1 MADTAAG
8 KSMAEVGD
16 ADLEAIERT
25 AVELANLAGAEIV
38 TTLGSLLSVRYKGAS
53 AGELAWRDP
62 VSEVDRHVE
71 ALIRSRLA
79 ERFPDHDIIGEEM
92 DERPGRDRDFIWA
105 IDPIDGTTNFVNG
118 FPMFAASVGVLLRG
132 RPVVG
137 AVWCS
142 TSHKLASGVYHAH
155 DGGGL
160 CFDHAPVTVAANPN
174 VRRGLGGLSSSAAAS
189 FAVAPWEVRVT
200 GSAAIECAFVAA
212 GLLRAARFE
221 RPNLWDVAGG
231 LVLVRATGGE
241 VWQRSGEGW
250 GPMQRFEMSPRETPD
265 LRLWRRALIIGEA
278 SEAARLSELS
288 AA

>member
-1 MADTAAG
+1 MADIAEH
-8 KSMAEVGD
+8 KRMVEVGD
-16 ADLEAIERT
+16 AELDAIERT
-25 AVELANLAGAEIV
+25 AVELANLAAAEIV
-38 TTLGSLLSVRYKGAS
+38 TTLGSLLSVRYKGDPQ
-53 AGELAWRDP
+53 GEMAWRDP

-71 ALIRSRLA
+71 VLIRARLA

-92 DERPGRDRDFIWA
+92 DERPGRDHDFVWA

-118 FPMFAASVGVLLRG
+118 FPLFAASIGVLFRG

-142 TSHKLASGVYHAH
+142 TSHKLTAGVYHAR

-160 CFDHAPVTVAANPN
+160 CFDHAPVTHAANPN
-174 VRRGLGGLSSSAAAS
+174 VRRGLGGLSSSAAGS
-189 FAVAPWEVRVT
+189 FVVAPWDVRVT

-231 LVLVRATGGE
+231 LVLVRSTGGE

-250 GPMQRFEMSPRETPD
+250 VPMQRFEMSPRETPD
-265 LRLWRRALIIGEA
+265 LRLWHRALIIGPA
-278 SEAARLSELS
+278 AEAARLSELS